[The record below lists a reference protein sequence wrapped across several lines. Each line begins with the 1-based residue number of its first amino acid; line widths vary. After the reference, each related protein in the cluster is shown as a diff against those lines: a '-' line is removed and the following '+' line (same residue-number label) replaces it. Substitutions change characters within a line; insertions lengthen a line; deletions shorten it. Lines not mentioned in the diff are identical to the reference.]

1 MDPAAVVRRPSA
13 RDVINATSTPSNQV
27 YLVVFDDRFLWT
39 VSLMEGVMTKLFFS
53 LLAAVA
59 LTGAFI
65 AEAVAAFPPNDWHPA
80 DKSRPFHWQ

>member
-1 MDPAAVVRRPSA
+1 MKK
-13 RDVINATSTPSNQV
+13 
-27 YLVVFDDRFLWT
+27 LVL
-39 VSLMEGVMTKLFFS
+39 S

-80 DKSRPFHWQ
+80 EKSRAFH

>member
-1 MDPAAVVRRPSA
+1 
-13 RDVINATSTPSNQV
+13 
-27 YLVVFDDRFLWT
+27 
-39 VSLMEGVMTKLFFS
+39 MEGVMTKLVFS

-80 DKSRPFHWQ
+80 EKSRTYY